1 MAENVDA
8 PFGIELFDQHLKEGL
23 LVGKE
28 RLVFGWWGEG
38 GEEEDQTACGF
49 TIAGLSV
56 LVEFVALFVKLCFL
70 PRYLPYHVVIS
81 FGLEEA

>member
-1 MAENVDA
+1 MAENVDTS
-8 PFGIELFDQHLKEGL
+8 FGIELSDQYLTEGL

-38 GEEEDQTACGF
+38 GEEEDQTAIEF

-56 LVEFVALFVKLCFL
+56 LSRVRSFVC
-70 PRYLPYHVVIS
+70 
-81 FGLEEA
+81 